1 VATLLAVLFGVLS
14 LQRVPLQ
21 MRPSIDQ
28 PEVTVT
34 TEYPGASPEEVED
47 KITRPI
53 EEVLNTVQGL
63 RRLTS
68 ETIQGRSRIS
78 LEFDLTVN
86 RDAALVD
93 VLNKLGQV
101 PKLPEEAT
109 APVAEAVTSDAT
121 TPMMWIGLR
130 ARVKDPA
137 AHVNRMRAVV
147 DDIIEPRLRRVDGV
161 GSLIIAGGQER
172 EVQVVVDLRRLAQ
185 RRIPLSQLIRVIRES
200 HLTVRGG
207 PMDRG
212 KREYVVWTVGRI
224 NQLRA
229 VEQIVLARTRLGV
242 VRVVDVAQ
250 VRASFKRRLT
260 LHRQNGKGAIAL
272 GVIRKSGANVPA
284 TAARLVSALAELNR
298 GFKQQE
304 TPYHL
309 SIMFTEVTYIKEA
322 VSLVSWNLLVGGLL
336 AVITLLLFLG
346 SGRSVLVIAVSIPVS
361 LVSVFIV
368 LDALGRSMNIVSLAG
383 LAFAVGMVVDNS
395 IVVLENI
402 YRHLRP
408 DRSVADSAEIGTRE
422 VALAIAASTVT
433 TVSVFLPIAFL
444 HSEAGQIFKDIAIAI
459 SVAVAMSLVVSLTL
473 VPMLSRLLLKAPRA
487 DAQVNRWSPHHW
499 TTVANELLERLYGRV
514 LDRVVGPGSGP
525 VRWAILLAVAA
536 VFMFSLSRLPASEY
550 LPGGNRS
557 LIITLARPLPGMNL
571 DQTSEAVRPL
581 EKFLLAQPE
590 TERVFMVFS
599 ARFSAVGCVLKPEF
613 GTAEHIERMLKRI
626 RGRVKTMAGF
636 RFLFPIKASIF
647 RIPGKQFEVELRGPD
662 LARLAAFGKLLESRL
677 RQVDGVISVRSDFE
691 EGALNLQVE
700 PDRAQLTDQQMT
712 PAQLAEAVQV
722 ALGGLRVGY
731 YLDRGREIDLT
742 LIGPVERYRSPADLR
757 AIPLT
762 SGRNTMTY
770 LGNISRIRAERG
782 PTAVNRVEMERAI
795 TLTVS
800 LRRDVALSTV
810 MKRAQVGVLQPMRE
824 ALPTNYTLQLGETA
838 DRLRETLKEL
848 SASFL
853 LALLISYLLMVALF
867 RSFWYPL
874 VIITTVPMG
883 ATGAFLFV
891 GLTGASFDTITMLGL
906 IILSGI
912 VVNNA
917 ILIVHQTLSLHRAG
931 GHRFEDAVRE
941 GAVSRLRPIMMTA
954 MTSVLGMLPLALGSG
969 PGAELY
975 RGLGIAI
982 VGGLTLSTFV
992 TLLLV
997 PALMGIV
1004 SDFRIHLL
1012 ARPFDAPTTRPFD
1025 APTTPP
1031 TSEAAVAAE

>member
-1 VATLLAVLFGVLS
+1 
-14 LQRVPLQ
+14 
-21 MRPSIDQ
+21 M
-28 PEVTVT
+28 
-34 TEYPGASPEEVED
+34 
-47 KITRPI
+47 
-53 EEVLNTVQGL
+53 LNTVQGL
-63 RRLTS
+63 GRLTS
-68 ETIQGRSRIS
+68 QSIQGRSRIS

-86 RDAALVD
+86 RDAALVE

-101 PKLPEEAT
+101 SKLPEEAT
-109 APVAEAVTSDAT
+109 APVAEAVTSDASA
-121 TPMMWIGLR
+121 PMMWIGLR
-130 ARVKDPA
+130 ARVKNPD

-161 GSLIIAGGQER
+161 GGLIIAGGQER

-207 PMDRG
+207 PMERG

-224 NQLRA
+224 NELRA
-229 VEQIVLARTRLGV
+229 VEKIVLARTRQGV
-242 VRVVDVAQ
+242 VRVADVAT
-250 VRASFKRRLT
+250 VRAAFKHRLT
-260 LHRQNGKGAIAL
+260 LHRQNGKGAIAM
-272 GVIRKSGANVPA
+272 GVLRKSGANVPA
-284 TAARLVSALAELNR
+284 TAKRLMRAIAELNR
-298 GFKQQE
+298 GFKQQD
-304 TPYHL
+304 TPYH
-309 SIMFTEVTYIKEA
+309 ITVMFTEVTYIREA
-322 VSLVSWNLLVGGLL
+322 VSLVSYNLMIGGLL

-346 SGRSVLVIAVSIPVS
+346 SGRSVLVIGVSIPVS
-361 LVSVFIV
+361 LITVFIV

-383 LAFAVGMVVDNS
+383 LAFAVGMVVDNA

-408 DRSVADSAEIGTRE
+408 GQSVAESAERGTRE

-459 SVAVAMSLVVSLTL
+459 SVAVAVSLVVSLTL
-473 VPMLSRLLLKAPRA
+473 VPSLARLLLKAPVA
-487 DAQVNRWSPHHW
+487 DAPVRRWSPHHW
-499 TTVANELLERLYGRV
+499 TRAAGELMERLYGRM
-514 LDRVVGPGSGP
+514 LRRVIGPGRGP
-525 VRWAILLAVAA
+525 LRWAIVVAVAA
-536 VFMFSLSRLPASEY
+536 VFVFSLSRLPASEY
-550 LPGGNRS
+550 LPGGNRNM
-557 LIITLARPLPGMNL
+557 IITLARPLPGMSL
-571 DQTSEAVRPL
+571 EQTSNAVRPL
-581 EKFLLAQPE
+581 EQFLLAQPE
-590 TERVFMVFS
+590 TERIFMVFS
-599 ARFSAVGCVLKPEF
+599 PRFSAVGCVLKPEY
-613 GTAEHIERMLKRI
+613 GNPEAIERMLKRI
-626 RGRVKTMAGF
+626 RGRAKTMAGF

-677 RQVDGVISVRSDFE
+677 RAVDGVISVRSNFE

-700 PDRAQLTDQQMT
+700 PDRAQLTDQQMS
-712 PAQLAEAVQV
+712 PAQLAEVVQV

-742 LIGPVERYRSPADLR
+742 LIGPQERYHSPADLR

-762 SGRNTMTY
+762 SGRNTLTY
-770 LGNISRIRAERG
+770 LGNVSHIRTARG
-782 PTAVNRVEMERAI
+782 PTAINRVEMERAI

-810 MKRAQVGVLQPMRE
+810 MKRAEVGVLQPMRE
-824 ALPTNYTLQLGETA
+824 ALPTSYSLQLGETA
-838 DRLRETLKEL
+838 DRLRETLREL

-867 RSFWYPL
+867 RSVWYPF
-874 VIITTVPMG
+874 VIIATVPMG

-891 GLTGASFDTITMLGL
+891 GWAGASFDTITMLGL

-917 ILIVHQTLSLHRAG
+917 ILIVHQTLNLHRAG
-931 GHRFEDAVRE
+931 ETSFDDALRE
-941 GAVSRLRPIMMTA
+941 GAVSRLRPIIMTA
-954 MTSVLGMLPLALGSG
+954 MTSIFGMLPLALGSG

-997 PALMGIV
+997 PALLGIV
-1004 SDFRIHLL
+1004 SDFRTHLL
-1012 ARPFDAPTTRPFD
+1012 ARPFDAP
-1025 APTTPP
+1025 ASTPP
-1031 TSEAAVAAE
+1031 AVAGAGGE